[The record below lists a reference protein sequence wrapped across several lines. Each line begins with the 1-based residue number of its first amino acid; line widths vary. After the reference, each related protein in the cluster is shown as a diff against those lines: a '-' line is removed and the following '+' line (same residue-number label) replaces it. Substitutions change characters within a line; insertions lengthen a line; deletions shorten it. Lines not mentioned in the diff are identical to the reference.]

1 MRHKI
6 IRNGALSLFIILL
19 SSIVNAQD
27 YITFPN
33 GTFIKAKIIEVGS
46 SEIKYKL
53 YNSTNEQLYS
63 VVRNQV
69 YNLRYENGMIDFLN
83 GNTVWPNK
91 TTNLTNVETFKSAQV
106 ATVTAPTA
114 PMKSSP
120 VPKPSVPATTST
132 TATAV
137 PSDLSK
143 QLNLTPEQLQIL
155 KNMLDANAAAAAQQA
170 ANQAVQ
176 PQNAAPVPVAVQQ
189 VALTQAQVNNQS
201 MVTSVTG
208 AAPTNQ
214 NTANVVSSL
223 LTKKRT
229 ISTVATNAK
238 VKRPTAFR
246 NFGGLINLNTVS
258 EVYEETELIGFN
270 FLIEKKLGK
279 SDFGFGIDGS
289 AISDYYILK
298 KLDMP
303 TDVLNKYNDF
313 GVRFSYHLPITTFI
327 DPYISLRGLYYTEKY
342 NDETYSDFDTDIIL
356 GGRLM
361 YKNVGIIYEYCLNYE
376 YSMLGISISLN

>member
-1 MRHKI
+1 
-6 IRNGALSLFIILL
+6 
-19 SSIVNAQD
+19 
-27 YITFPN
+27 
-33 GTFIKAKIIEVGS
+33 
-46 SEIKYKL
+46 
-53 YNSTNEQLYS
+53 
-63 VVRNQV
+63 
-69 YNLRYENGMIDFLN
+69 
-83 GNTVWPNK
+83 
-91 TTNLTNVETFKSAQV
+91 
-106 ATVTAPTA
+106 
-114 PMKSSP
+114 
-120 VPKPSVPATTST
+120 
-132 TATAV
+132 V

-155 KNMLDANAAAAAQQA
+155 KNMLDANAAAAQQA
-170 ANQAVQ
+170 ANQAVL
-176 PQNAAPVPVAVQQ
+176 PQNVAPAPVAVQQ
-189 VALTQAQVNNQS
+189 PTPSQAQVNNQS
-201 MVTSVTG
+201 MVTSVMG

-214 NTANVVSSL
+214 NTANVVTSL

-229 ISTVATNAK
+229 MAAVATNAK
-238 VKRPTAFR
+238 AKRPTAFR

-258 EVYEETELIGFN
+258 EVFDETELVGFN

-289 AISDYYILK
+289 TISDYYILK
-298 KLDMP
+298 KLDLP

-313 GVRFSYHLPITTFI
+313 GVRFSYHIPITTFI